1 MAESSSRGIQT
12 HPAITKNQAEI
23 VLSAVPARSN
33 RFSERL
39 SEIRQKIRLFSVA
52 QFEGMLAKQPLLR
65 LVHASVAHG
74 FVLARVGLKLTPHP
88 APPAQLHR
96 SRLQR
101 QP

>member
-1 MAESSSRGIQT
+1 MAEFIFSRNTNASGDYKKPSRDRSSGSARSVESIFGAFVRTQ
-12 HPAITKNQAEI
+12 TKNSPI
-23 VLSAVPARSN
+23 FCS
-33 RFSERL
+33 
-39 SEIRQKIRLFSVA
+39 